1 MLTLPSFAG
10 PTSARSVTRTV
21 RMRFSVGTAVYT
33 SEPMLGVRSWIT
45 ANMKKD
51 RVGAEEAL
59 CLWLNS
65 TPGLLLRLCNAN
77 RPYLGRSALPHEL
90 MRTLPV
96 LNIETL
102 SNKQLRRA
110 CAIFSKLKDKSLKGF
125 GELASDPVRR
135 ELDRRL
141 FAEVLGHNETE
152 PPRVSERLHFLGGW
166 SPWEDR
172 GSTHRRFESGR
183 SGWCSTT
190 NISTTRSGRRSGQWR
205 RRSGARRR
213 RSATGSGRP
222 SVISAVVR
230 G

>member
-1 MLTLPSFAG
+1 MLKEAG
-10 PTSARSVTRTV
+10 RLHIARELRHAPQ
-21 RMRFSVGTAVYT
+21 RLAAVYT

-141 FAEVLGHNETE
+141 FAEVLGHNETDTIDRLATALNSE
-152 PPRVSERLHFLGGW
+152 P
-166 SPWEDR
+166 
-172 GSTHRRFESGR
+172 TM
-183 SGWCSTT
+183 T
-190 NISTTRSGRRSGQWR
+190 
-205 RRSGARRR
+205 ARH
-213 RSATGSGRP
+213 
-222 SVISAVVR
+222 
-230 G
+230 

>member
-1 MLTLPSFAG
+1 MLKEAG
-10 PTSARSVTRTV
+10 RLHIARELRHAPQ
-21 RMRFSVGTAVYT
+21 RLAAVYT

-125 GELASDPVRR
+125 GELASDPVPT
-135 ELDRRL
+135 
-141 FAEVLGHNETE
+141 GTG
-152 PPRVSERLHFLGGW
+152 P
-166 SPWEDR
+166 
-172 GSTHRRFESGR
+172 
-183 SGWCSTT
+183 TT
-190 NISTTRSGRRSGQWR
+190 VC
-205 RRSGARRR
+205 
-213 RSATGSGRP
+213 RSARP
-222 SVISAVVR
+222 QRNGHDRQTRHGAQQR
-230 G
+230 ADDDG